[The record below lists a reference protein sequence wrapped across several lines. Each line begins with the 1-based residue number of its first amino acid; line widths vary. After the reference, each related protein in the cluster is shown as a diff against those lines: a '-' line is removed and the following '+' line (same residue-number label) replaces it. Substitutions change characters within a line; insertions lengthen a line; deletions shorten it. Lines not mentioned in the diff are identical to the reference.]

1 MNKALLPSAL
11 ALAVGAG
18 AVVFFSTLPG
28 AQAQAQP
35 AGAFRLVPLG
45 ASGQL
50 AWYLDTEKKQ
60 VVMCNAFSDNSIE
73 CRSKPMP

>member
-1 MNKALLPSAL
+1 MNNAFVPTAL
-11 ALAVGAG
+11 AICLAAG
-18 AVVFFSTLPG
+18 AIAVFWG
-28 AQAQAQP
+28 APNAQAQP
-35 AGAFRLVPLG
+35 AAALRLVPLG

-50 AWYLDTEKKQ
+50 SWYLDPDKKQ

>member
-11 ALAVGAG
+11 AIAVAAG
-18 AVVFFSTLPG
+18 AVVFLSTCPP

-35 AGAFRLVPLG
+35 AGAVRLVPLG

-50 AWYLDTEKKQ
+50 TWYLDTEKKQ

-73 CRSKPMP
+73 CRAKPML

>member
-1 MNKALLPSAL
+1 MNKALIPAAL
-11 ALAVGAG
+11 MLGLGAASIALFANIP
-18 AVVFFSTLPG
+18 T
-28 AQAQAQP
+28 AQAQA
-35 AGAFRLVPLG
+35 AASAKVIPLG

-50 AWYLDTEKKQ
+50 TWYLDTDKKQ